1 MLAVPRITDH
11 CSPCYWYNAYH
22 RICFEQ
28 RWCSS
33 VCSSVQLI
41 SHDVVSPARAF
52 ELCNVLQGAELL
64 MVSKLSVL
72 SSSSKDVHWHCVSR
86 IVVAGMVFEYDCL
99 TLGTSIALLV
109 KSKTFLQQYK
119 LWQVHFSNS
128 RPHQHCNHA
137 EDCRVDVSPHGH
149 KNHLFTW
156 RQTQGKHANAQ
167 YQQSKQDTHC
177 IIKKMHVLACAA
189 ASCGV
194 VTASMCSWAMTS
206 KHATCLSNQGWHGSS
221 ASSNDAHHSGCQDPN
236 VKHHICQC
244 NASCHHEDACCTH
257 VLAIKMV
264 HHAGTQRAWPSV
276 HKILKASCKAAVDW
290 ATVTVPASMSVTTTA
305 SRWWIAVSLNQSI
318 QLLGVGQD
326 IQPNFRHIVC
336 TADLRSCYTGV
347 YAYPSALSMKLCLH
361 LVRGLPGQCM
371 VTVCMSVHET

>member
-1 MLAVPRITDH
+1 
-11 CSPCYWYNAYH
+11 
-22 RICFEQ
+22 
-28 RWCSS
+28 
-33 VCSSVQLI
+33 
-41 SHDVVSPARAF
+41 
-52 ELCNVLQGAELL
+52 
-64 MVSKLSVL
+64 
-72 SSSSKDVHWHCVSR
+72 
-86 IVVAGMVFEYDCL
+86 MVFEYDCL
-99 TLGTSIALLV
+99 TLSTSIALFV
-109 KSKTFLQQYK
+109 KSKTFLQQFK

-149 KNHLFTW
+149 KNHSFTW

-189 ASCGV
+189 AACGV

-264 HHAGTQRAWPSV
+264 HHAGTQRASP
-276 HKILKASCKAAVDW
+276 C
-290 ATVTVPASMSVTTTA
+290 
-305 SRWWIAVSLNQSI
+305 
-318 QLLGVGQD
+318 
-326 IQPNFRHIVC
+326 RH
-336 TADLRSCYTGV
+336 
-347 YAYPSALSMKLCLH
+347 
-361 LVRGLPGQCM
+361 
-371 VTVCMSVHET
+371 TVCMTFCPQDFGDILQSSSRLSNSDSACKHVSDDDCKQMMNCS